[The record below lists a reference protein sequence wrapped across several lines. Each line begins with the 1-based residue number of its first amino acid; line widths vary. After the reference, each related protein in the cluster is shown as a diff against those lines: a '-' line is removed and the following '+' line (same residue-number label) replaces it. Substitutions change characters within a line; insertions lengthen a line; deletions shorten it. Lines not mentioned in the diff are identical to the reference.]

1 MKRKTCCVIGGKVIP
16 ADRLDE
22 LENSLEGELAKAL
35 NDGYSRLVCG
45 FSGTADTLF
54 ALLAGKQKRRNSNLF
69 LEAFLAYGD
78 ETVGGDGR
86 FRQELTRC
94 NGIRVFSRRYVAGCF
109 SQRDEEM
116 ILESDRV
123 IAVLD
128 RRNPWAFESLC
139 FARAVG
145 KEIRMIS
152 F

>member
-1 MKRKTCCVIGGKVIP
+1 MKRKTCCVIGGKAIP

-22 LENSLEGELAKAL
+22 LENRLADELEKAL

-78 ETVGGDGR
+78 ETMGEDGR

-128 RRNPWAFESLC
+128 HRDPQGFESLC
-139 FARAVG
+139 FACTMG